1 MRPNPILSQVRDLLL
16 CKFFGGFVA
25 VGLLIAL
32 AGEFREPV
40 QAQESAM
47 KTGPAIGEKI
57 PAFEI
62 ADHTGK
68 TQTFASLRGPKGLLL
83 LFHRSADW

>member
-1 MRPNPILSQVRDLLL
+1 LSQVRRRFSW
-16 CKFFGGFVA
+16 KFFGALVA
-25 VGLLIAL
+25 TGVLIAL

-40 QAQESAM
+40 QAQEPAM
-47 KTGPAIGEKI
+47 KTGPAVGEKI
-57 PAFEI
+57 PAFELT
-62 ADHTGK
+62 DHTGK